1 MTHTIDEAITLRKE
15 GRYEE
20 SRALLT
26 PLLDKPELA
35 ARAHLHIAWSFDNQ
49 GSEQEA
55 VPHYQGALA
64 GTLAPDERLDALL
77 GLASTLR
84 TLGHYTEALGYFEQT
99 RREFPEAQEIAPFYA
114 MCLYNLGQHKEA
126 VALLLRLLVSTT
138 NDETIR
144 AYRRAIELYA
154 DDLDRTW

>member
-1 MTHTIDEAITLRKE
+1 MTATIDEAIALRQA
-15 GRYEE
+15 GHYEA

-26 PLLDKPELA
+26 PLLARAELA
-35 ARAHLHIAWSFDNQ
+35 ARAHLHIAWSYDNQ
-49 GSEQEA
+49 GAEQEA
-55 VPHYQGALA
+55 VPHYRQALDGALSP
-64 GTLAPDERLDALL
+64 TERLDALL

-84 TLGHYTEALGYFEQT
+84 TLGDYASARQYFEQA
-99 RREFPEAQEIAPFYA
+99 RHEFPKAREIDPFYA

-126 VALLLRLLVSTT
+126 VSLLLRLLVSTT